1 MNSGGSF
8 QDLLNTDTIT
18 EGIDDVKSDLL
29 ALENEVK
36 DNKLDITSNTL
47 AINNNTTAISN
58 NGVLINNNTSN
69 IALETLRITVNANE
83 IIQHD
88 GEITTLQLDR
98 IADEARITINEQ
110 NIQTNVNNIQT
121 LTTLGNDVLRRDGS
135 VLLNVGYTPTLSQ
148 SISTKDYVDSHTT
161 SNAYLRVDGSNAM
174 LNILNMNGFGILSVG
189 GLDMAGSNVLQV
201 NQING
206 YPFNYNMNLISTNE
220 VNIST
225 NTSAI
230 STNTSNITNL
240 DNSKLNLSGGTMSGT
255 LDMGQNLIYDVSS
268 IYTNTVVSMP
278 NTRFRLIYNERIG
291 NTEYLHY
298 MIEFQDKTKITIYA
312 PFDMQT
318 FGITNCGLINGI
330 NISDLATDADLT
342 TEVNRA
348 TNAEL
353 VNYNL
358 ALDRLRLDGVVSMQ
372 GDLNMG
378 TNSINNVSTVNV
390 DSKITIDNSSQGQ
403 NYIQLAGGASSNN
416 ENRIGYQLSFG
427 GGLEIWGSGVPP
439 NRSMRV
445 RDILE
450 CDTINGATS
459 TEMGYLSGVSSGIQ
473 SQINLKL
480 SSVAQNFLNMN
491 LYPISNVGSINGM
504 TAFKLQLYDQLS
516 DAQVLDLQTP
526 KVPIQSNGDVIIS
539 SNLRINGTKNT
550 NVGNFRYFAYGGYGG
565 YASGVINVSLYCPTG
580 RAVAAEFDATSD
592 RRCKTDIENIPD
604 EKIDN
609 FMNLEAKQ
617 YYWKEEKENLKYGF
631 IAQDVVQQDI
641 MPCVN
646 FAESKGMMGGTD
658 PETGVNNPADIV

>member
-36 DNKLDITSNTL
+36 DNTLDITANTL
-47 AINNNTTAISN
+47 GIGQNTTAISN

-69 IALETLRITVNANE
+69 IALETLRITLNANE

-88 GEITTLQLDR
+88 GEITTLQLER
-98 IADEARITINEQ
+98 IADLARITINEQ
-110 NIQTNVNNIQT
+110 NITTNTNNIQT
-121 LTTLGNDVLRRDGS
+121 NTNNIQTNTIALTTLGNDVLRKDGS
-135 VLLNVGYTPTLSQ
+135 VLLDVGYTPTLSQ

-174 LNILNMNGFGILSVG
+174 LNILNMGGFGILSVG

-220 VNIST
+220 VNIAT

-230 STNTSNITNL
+230 STNTTNITNL

-278 NTRFRLIYNERIG
+278 NTRFRLIYNERVG

-378 TNSINNVSTVNV
+378 PHCAQS
-390 DSKITIDNSSQGQ
+390 
-403 NYIQLAGGASSNN
+403 Y
-416 ENRIGYQLSFG
+416 FG
-427 GGLEIWGSGVPP
+427 GRRARRHFRGG
-439 NRSMRV
+439 
-445 RDILE
+445 
-450 CDTINGATS
+450 
-459 TEMGYLSGVSSGIQ
+459 LSGCRIRRRLV
-473 SQINLKL
+473 
-480 SSVAQNFLNMN
+480 
-491 LYPISNVGSINGM
+491 VGFA
-504 TAFKLQLYDQLS
+504 TKRR
-516 DAQVLDLQTP
+516 V
-526 KVPIQSNGDVIIS
+526 VIGES
-539 SNLRINGTKNT
+539 EVWCL
-550 NVGNFRYFAYGGYGG
+550 
-565 YASGVINVSLYCPTG
+565 
-580 RAVAAEFDATSD
+580 AV
-592 RRCKTDIENIPD
+592 
-604 EKIDN
+604 
-609 FMNLEAKQ
+609 
-617 YYWKEEKENLKYGF
+617 
-631 IAQDVVQQDI
+631 
-641 MPCVN
+641 
-646 FAESKGMMGGTD
+646 
-658 PETGVNNPADIV
+658 